1 MTETDIGLLERCSQD
16 DPSAFEALFVRHYER
31 VYRVAYNLLGS
42 RDAAED
48 LTQETFLALY
58 HNPPR
63 LRDADGL
70 AAWLCRVALNRG
82 YNTLRGEQRERQR
95 IERMDL
101 LPDPTDPY
109 VEAARA
115 EERAHVRAIIARLPE
130 RQGKLLLLRYA
141 GLSYAEIAAALDVSP
156 ASVGTLLARAE
167 RAFLKAYQA
176 SIEPLKELEER
187 EAS

>member
-1 MTETDIGLLERCSQD
+1 VTETDIGLLERFHQD
-16 DPSAFEALFVRHYER
+16 DPSAFEMLFMRHYER

-58 HNPPR
+58 HSPPR
-63 LRDADGL
+63 LRDHDGL

-95 IERMDL
+95 IEHMDL
-101 LPDPTDPY
+101 PPDPADPY
-109 VEAARA
+109 IEVARA
-115 EERAHVRAIIARLPE
+115 EERAHVRAVVARLPE

-176 SIEPLKELEER
+176 SVAPLEELEEK